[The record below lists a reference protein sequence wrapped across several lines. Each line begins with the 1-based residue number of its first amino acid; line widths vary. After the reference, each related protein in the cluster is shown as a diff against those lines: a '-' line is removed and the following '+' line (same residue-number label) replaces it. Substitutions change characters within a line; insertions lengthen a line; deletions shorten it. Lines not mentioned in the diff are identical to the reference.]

1 MWGEEKGQ
9 ILRSIDPFIKKKMQE
24 EKAYVHRKGFP
35 SSMDKVQRAQ
45 AIRGRMAEGKVFFPQ
60 NAPWLEVLISECLMF
75 PSGKHDDQVDV
86 LSLFGRMMLDM
97 VSSGPRKVEEE
108 KPVFAWNQTAN
119 GLRSNKTFN
128 ELRDTNTRERE
139 EDESWW

>member
-1 MWGEEKGQ
+1 
-9 ILRSIDPFIKKKMQE
+9 
-24 EKAYVHRKGFP
+24 
-35 SSMDKVQRAQ
+35 
-45 AIRGRMAEGKVFFPQ
+45 
-60 NAPWLEVLISECLMF
+60 MF

-97 VSSGPRKVEEE
+97 VSSGPRKVVEEN
-108 KPVFAWNQTAN
+108 PVFAWNQTAS